1 VVSVNRTA
9 NIYNV
14 MANDTV
20 AKVAFAD
27 IVKYISEMHIQVQD
41 EFNDVWVVTATRV
54 VTPESKR
61 LNKELGLQNINKK

>member
-1 VVSVNRTA
+1 
-9 NIYNV
+9 